1 MQEGLQDRAWA
12 GEDRATMPEVTKLGR
27 RARSPC
33 MSAEP
38 SPAPISPASPEA
50 RTQPEAKAP
59 PSAFGKGF
67 VRDAWYFVAL
77 SRDVKS
83 APLKRYELMGEPVL
97 IGRTR
102 AGQVYAMRDICP
114 HRAAPLSAGRLV
126 ERPGEG
132 ETVECPYHG
141 WRFRTDGVCAAIP
154 SLVEDQAYEANRIRV
169 KPYPVAES
177 QGMVFVWMRA
187 DPRSEDEP
195 DHGPPVFPG
204 VVGGEAKLI
213 ESMDFDSHIDHAVV
227 GLMDPAHGPY
237 VHQQWWWRS
246 TGSMHE
252 KAKAFEPRPEGF
264 AMVRHA
270 PSSNSRAYK
279 ILGGAPATEITF
291 RLPGYRWEHI
301 LVGEGKVGAKQV
313 LALTCLTPL
322 TETKTRITQIFWSDH
337 WIFNVAKPF
346 LRMGVVAFLKQDGGM
361 VNLQNE
367 GLRYDPALIWI
378 DDADKQAKW
387 YQQLKREWIKSRTEG
402 RPFVNPVKPATL
414 RWKS

>member
-1 MQEGLQDRAWA
+1 MTPPD
-12 GEDRATMPEVTKLGR
+12 
-27 RARSPC
+27 
-33 MSAEP
+33 SAP
-38 SPAPISPASPEA
+38 HSS
-50 RTQPEAKAP
+50 TPEAKAP
-59 PSAFGKGF
+59 PQAFGKGF
-67 VRDAWYFVAL
+67 VRDAWYFAAL
-77 SRDVKS
+77 ARDVKPAS
-83 APLKRYELMGEPVL
+83 LKRYEIMGEPVL

-102 AGQVYAMRDICP
+102 AGAVYGMRDICP

-141 WRFRTDGVCAAIP
+141 WRFRPDGVCAAIP
-154 SLVEDQAYEANRIRV
+154 SLVEDQAFDVDRIRV
-169 KPYPVAES
+169 RSYPVRES
-177 QGMVFVWMRA
+177 QGMVFVWMSA
-187 DPRSEDEP
+187 DPRGSEP
-195 DHGPPVFPG
+195 DHEPPVFPG
-204 VVGGEAKLI
+204 VVGGEARLV
-213 ESMDFDSHIDHAVV
+213 EWMDFDAHIDHAVV

-246 TGSMHE
+246 EHSMHE
-252 KAKAFEPRPEGF
+252 KAKAFEPRERGF

-270 PSSNSRAYK
+270 PSSNSRAYR

-301 LVGEGKVGAKQV
+301 QVGEKQV
-313 LALTCLTPL
+313 LALTCLTPI

-337 WIFNVAKPF
+337 WVFGVAKPF

-378 DDADKQAKW
+378 DDADLQAKW
-387 YQQLKREWIKSRTEG
+387 YQQLKREWTKSRAEG
-402 RPFVNPVKPATL
+402 RGFSNPIQPRTL